1 MNTEVKIEIDYSKV
15 NSDDITSWYYEV
27 KREQRELDSRI
38 KKMKSEEREMDLK
51 LARLRT
57 DLSKATERYKELDK
71 RAYILNKLDDLF
83 SDDDME
89 ESDG

>member
-1 MNTEVKIEIDYSKV
+1 MDTEVKIEIDYSKV

-27 KREQRELDSRI
+27 KREQKELDSRI

-57 DLSKATERYKELDK
+57 DLSNAIERYEELDK
-71 RAYILNKLDDLF
+71 RVYILNKLDDLF
-83 SDDDME
+83 PDDDME
-89 ESDG
+89 DFE